1 MKMKKIF
8 IDILADI
15 AEEVYFHLGGGNY
28 DEKDFQKA
36 LGIEFRDRQI
46 DYLRELHVEL
56 FYKNIPL
63 KLGAPDFF
71 FNKFRFPAILEVK
84 LSNIADGTRSL
95 LASRQQLRMY
105 LSSIKKSKNPLL
117 SKVREGYLLNFLK
130 IEPEMHTDQK
140 MDNQKKMHK
149 IDIEHYNW
157 NKKQQMQC
165 INTKKVDL

>member
-1 MKMKKIF
+1 MKKKF
-8 IDILADI
+8 IDVLADI
-15 AEEVYFHLGGGNY
+15 AEEVYLHLGGGNF

-36 LGIEFRDRQI
+36 LGIEFRDRKI

-56 FYKNIPL
+56 FYKNVPL

-71 FNKFRFPAILEVK
+71 FNKLRSPAILEVK
-84 LSNIADGTRSL
+84 LGSIADGSRSL

-105 LSSIKKSKNPLL
+105 LDSIKKSTNPAL

-130 IEPEMHTDQK
+130 IEPEMHIDQK
-140 MDNQKKMHK
+140 MDPPKKMHK

-157 NKKQQMQC
+157 NKKKHLQC
-165 INTKKVDL
+165 INTKKVGPI